1 MNQLVDGL
9 VEMLCIALLLM
20 FLARNT
26 AGTISVGHRRPWL
39 RVADAVAREP
49 LNG

>member
-1 MNQLVDGL
+1 MTQLVDGL
-9 VEMLCIALLLM
+9 AVMLCIALLLM
-20 FLARNT
+20 FLARDA

-39 RVADAVAREP
+39 RQVDAEARES